1 MLNPLMSF
9 EQMCTQDSL
18 TFEEVVKVVKH
29 LVFWGF
35 GRVIYP
41 IKPTSVYRITE
52 KIAIVE
58 QTVSEKYKAKFPK
71 EDMTKT
77 ISTMFSK
84 GPTSLAEVSLHAK
97 RPMQELYRKVI
108 FFLKHELL
116 NDMKTHVCIRLQSA
130 SDNIDLLQRNV
141 LSKQFPS

>member
-1 MLNPLMSF
+1 MLNPLLSF

-29 LVFWGF
+29 FVFWGF

-52 KIAIVE
+52 KIANINE
-58 QTVSEKYKAKFPK
+58 SVSNKYKVKFPK
-71 EDMTKT
+71 GDIIKT
-77 ISTMFSK
+77 IASMFSK
-84 GPTSLAEVSLHAK
+84 GPSSLAEVSLHAK

-108 FFLKHELL
+108 FFLKHDHLK
-116 NDMKTHVCIRLQSA
+116 DMQTHVCLRL
-130 SDNIDLLQRNV
+130 
-141 LSKQFPS
+141 